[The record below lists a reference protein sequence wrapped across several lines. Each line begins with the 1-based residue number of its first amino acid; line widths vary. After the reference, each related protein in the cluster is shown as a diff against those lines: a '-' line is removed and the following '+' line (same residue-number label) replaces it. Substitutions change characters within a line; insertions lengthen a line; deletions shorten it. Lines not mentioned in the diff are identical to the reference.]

1 MTRYSVTFPALR
13 SERLVIIIIIII
25 IIIILIII
33 TMVFLT
39 VSVKA
44 VLKKPELF

>member
-13 SERLVIIIIIII
+13 SERLVIIIIII